1 MAAQLKLISP
11 EEEAWLEERRS
22 QANMERL
29 IKFIEDYEPIAR
41 SGPGSSRK
49 EAPVELPYLGEH
61 Y

>member
-1 MAAQLKLISP
+1 MSQLKLISP

-22 QANMERL
+22 QANIERL
-29 IKFIEDYEPIAR
+29 IQFIENYKPIER